1 MRYEIGIPFL
11 PSYLF
16 GLVIKNIFTYAYLY
30 MVVIGERWQGLIRYI
45 RYISIQLER

>member
-16 GLVIKNIFTYAYLY
+16 GLVIKNIFTYALLVHGSYWRKMAGAYSLY
-30 MVVIGERWQGLIRYI
+30 SLYFN
-45 RYISIQLER
+45 ST